1 MSSYTF
7 TSQSLFGQKKTFFTP
22 LTPDFNLPHIALF
35 NFIFAIST
43 VQYYK
48 IFYISYMTFTKK
60 MRFDERLTSYS
71 DWEKTEKN
79 P

>member
-7 TSQSLFGQKKTFFTP
+7 TSQSLFGPKKKTFFTP

-35 NFIFAIST
+35 HFILAKST

-60 MRFDERLTSYS
+60 CVLTK
-71 DWEKTEKN
+71 D
-79 P
+79 